1 LSDRCLP
8 ELARNSG
15 RILNGKMSKTSM
27 QSKREGMGLKRRT
40 FLQQAGLALLA
51 LEVSDTALALIGQ
64 SLAKPLFDRYYQA
77 LAQPTTRKLALLVGI
92 NQYLRSG
99 ETRLVPLQG
108 CVTDVELQRELL
120 IHRFGFQASDILT
133 LTDQQATRENIE
145 TAFLEH
151 LSNQVKPGDVVL
163 FHFSGY
169 GSRINLNSEVQA
181 EGEPLIST
189 LKSQIQNAL
198 VAVDGM
204 QPTQGNYL
212 LEETLFLLLRSLAT
226 DQVTTVLDTSYIIPN
241 SPLPSNLRIRSHS
254 LSAQLPTNEL
264 DFQSQLLLRLKTT
277 RQQLEGQVNFNQMPG
292 ILLSASSANQPAT
305 EVTWGGFSAG
315 LFTYAL
321 TQYLWQATPQTTIQ
335 VSLSRATEAINQ
347 LVGKQQQPQLN
358 GSKSQKNYLLAYNLI
373 PETVGADGVVIAV
386 EDSGKTAQL
395 WLGGLPI
402 KVLADY
408 GVNSVFSVVGSEDNV
423 NLSNESTSATGI
435 IKPLQLQIRGREA
448 LTAKARLI
456 SSDIL
461 DRQLQVGQLVQES
474 LRILPRNIGLTIAI
488 DASLERIER
497 VDATSAFGNL
507 KSVTSVIK
515 AGEQPADY
523 IFSKVA
529 FKDSIQHVEE
539 TIIPDNSNLENTNN
553 EIASTS
559 LIVPTS
565 EAKYGLFSLA
575 NITVPNTLGVASET
589 VKAAVNRLKPKLK
602 ALLAAKLWRLIVNEG
617 SSRLGVAASLE
628 ILAPEAKV
636 LIKRSTIRAAVSK
649 QQAEVNHQS
658 NILDMVTVANGSRIC
673 YRIHNYS
680 DRPIY
685 FMLVGL
691 DSSSNAIALSLVKDS
706 FIPAGQ
712 TLSIPQTGSS
722 FEWLIHGATG
732 LTETFL
738 ICSIAPFTQTKT
750 ALEAAIV
757 NTETERIEKLVNPLD
772 VTNAI
777 LQDLHQASTLVQ
789 GQELPSLVAETSST
803 SSDSYALD
811 VQAWATLSFVY
822 QVG

>member
-1 LSDRCLP
+1 
-8 ELARNSG
+8 
-15 RILNGKMSKTSM
+15 M
-27 QSKREGMGLKRRT
+27 QSKSKGMGLKRRT

-51 LEVSDTALALIGQ
+51 LEVSDTALAVIGQ

-92 NQYLRSG
+92 NQYPRSG

-108 CVTDVELQRELL
+108 CVTDVEMQRELL
-120 IHRFGFQASDILT
+120 IHRFGFHESDILT

-151 LSNQVKPGDVVL
+151 LSNQAKPDDVVL

-169 GSRINLNSEVQA
+169 GSRINLSSEKQT

-198 VAVDGM
+198 IAVDGM

-212 LEETLFLLLRSLAT
+212 LEETLFLLLRSLTT
-226 DQVTTVLDTSYIIPN
+226 DQVTTVLDTSYTLPD
-241 SPLPSNLRIRSHS
+241 SPLQGNLRIRSHS
-254 LSAQLPTNEL
+254 AVYSQQPTEEL
-264 DFQSQLLLRLKTT
+264 DFQSQLLLRLNTT
-277 RQQLEGQVNFNQMPG
+277 RQQLEGQLNFNQMPG
-292 ILLSASSANQPAT
+292 ILLKASSPNQPAT
-305 EVTWGGFSAG
+305 EVAWGGFSAG

-321 TQYLWQATPQTTIQ
+321 TQYLWQATPQTTIK

-347 LVGKQQQPQLN
+347 LVGKQQQPQIN
-358 GSKSQKNYLLAYNLI
+358 GSKSQEDYLLAYNLI
-373 PETVGADGVVIAV
+373 PENIGADGVVIAV
-386 EDSGKTAQL
+386 EDSGKTAKL
-395 WLGGLPI
+395 WLGGLPL

-408 GVNSVFSVVGSEDNV
+408 GINSVFSVVSAEDNV
-423 NLSNESTSATGI
+423 NIPTDSTSATGVT
-435 IKPLQLQIRGREA
+435 KPLQLQIRGREA

-456 SSDIL
+456 SLDIS
-461 DRQLQVGQLVQES
+461 DRQLQIGQLVQES
-474 LRILPRNIGLTIAI
+474 LRVLPRNLGLTVAI

-497 VDATSAFGNL
+497 VDATSAFVNL

-529 FKDSIQHVEE
+529 LTDSTQQVEE
-539 TIIPDNSNLENTNN
+539 AIIPDNSKANSNN
-553 EIASTS
+553 ESASTS
-559 LIVPTS
+559 LFVPNS

-575 NITVPNTLGVASET
+575 NQSIPNTFGVASET

-602 ALLAAKLWRLIVNEG
+602 NLLAAKLWRLTVNEG

-628 ILAPEAKV
+628 MLAPEAKV
-636 LIKRSTIRAAVSK
+636 LIERSTIRAGVNK
-649 QQAEVNHQS
+649 QQAGVNHQT
-658 NILDMVTVANGSRIC
+658 NIIDSSKLGMVTVANGSRIC

-680 DRPIY
+680 DRTLY
-685 FMLVGL
+685 LMLVGL
-691 DSSSNAIALSLVKDS
+691 DSSSNAIALSLPKDAV
-706 FIPAGQ
+706 IPAGQ
-712 TLSIPQTGSS
+712 TLSIPQSTSS
-722 FEWLIHGATG
+722 FEWLIHDAAG

-738 ICSIAPFTQTKT
+738 ICSIAPFTSSKT

-757 NTETERIEKLVNPLD
+757 NTEERIEKLVNPLD
-772 VTNAI
+772 VTHAI
-777 LQDLHQASTLVQ
+777 LQDLHQASALVQ
-789 GQELPSLVAETSST
+789 RQEVASLAAETSST
-803 SSDSYALD
+803 SSEPYALD
-811 VQAWATLSFVY
+811 VQAWATFSFVY
-822 QVG
+822 FIQS

>member
-1 LSDRCLP
+1 
-8 ELARNSG
+8 
-15 RILNGKMSKTSM
+15 M
-27 QSKREGMGLKRRT
+27 QSKSKGMGLLRRT

-51 LEVSDTALALIGQ
+51 LELGDTALAVIGQ

-92 NQYLRSG
+92 NQYPRSG

-120 IHRFGFQASDILT
+120 IHRFGFQSSDILT
-133 LTDQQATRENIE
+133 LTEKLATRENIE

-151 LSNQVKPGDVVL
+151 LSNQAKPDDVVL

-169 GSRINLNSEVQA
+169 GSRINLNSEVQS
-181 EGEPLIST
+181 GEPLIST

-226 DQVTTVLDTSYIIPN
+226 DKVTTVLDTSYIFPN
-241 SPLPSNLRIRSHS
+241 NPLPSNLRIRSHS
-254 LSAQLPTNEL
+254 AVYSQVPTEEL
-264 DFQSQLLLRLKTT
+264 DFQSQLLLSLNTT
-277 RQQLEGQVNFNQMPG
+277 RQQLEGQLNFNQMPG
-292 ILLSASSANQPAT
+292 ILLNASDSNQPAI

-321 TQYLWQATPQTTIQ
+321 TQYLWQVTPQATIQ
-335 VSLSRATEAINQ
+335 VSISRATEAINQ
-347 LVGKQQQPQLN
+347 LVGKQQQPQIN
-358 GSKSQKNYLLAYNLI
+358 GRKIQEDYLLAYNLI
-373 PETVGADGVVIAV
+373 PENVGADGVVIAI

-395 WLGGLPI
+395 WLGGLQI
-402 KVLADY
+402 KALADY
-408 GVNSVFSVVGSEDNV
+408 GINSVFSVVASEDNV
-423 NLSNESTSATGI
+423 NIPTDNTSASNIPPATGI
-435 IKPLQLQIRGREA
+435 TKPLQLQIRGREA
-448 LTAKARLI
+448 ITAKARLI
-456 SSDIL
+456 SSDVS

-474 LRILPRNIGLTIAI
+474 LRVLPRNIGLTVAI

-515 AGEQPADY
+515 TGEQPADY

-529 FKDSIQHVEE
+529 STDTTKQVEE
-539 TIIPDNSNLENTNN
+539 AIIPDDSTLENANN
-553 EIASTS
+553 ESASKS
-559 LIVPTS
+559 LIIPTS

-575 NITVPNTLGVASET
+575 NTTVTNTLGVASET
-589 VKAAVNRLKPKLK
+589 VKAAVNRLKPQLK
-602 ALLAAKLWRLIVNEG
+602 TLLAAKLWRLTVNEG
-617 SSRLGVAASLE
+617 SSRLGVEASLE
-628 ILAPEAKV
+628 ILNPEAKI
-636 LIKRSTIRAAVSK
+636 LIKRSTIRAGVSK
-649 QQAEVNHQS
+649 QQAGVNHQS
-658 NILDMVTVANGSRIC
+658 NIIINSSTLGMVTVANGSRIC

-680 DRPIY
+680 DRTVY

-691 DSSSNAIALSLVKDS
+691 DSSSNAIALSLPKDT

-712 TLSIPQTGSS
+712 TLSIPQSTSS

-738 ICSIAPFTQTKT
+738 ICSIAPFTQAKT
-750 ALEAAIV
+750 ALESAMV

-772 VTNAI
+772 VTLAI

-789 GQELPSLVAETSST
+789 HQEVASLVAETSSI
-803 SSDSYALD
+803 SSDNYALD
-811 VQAWATLSFVY
+811 VQAWATFSFVY

>member
-1 LSDRCLP
+1 
-8 ELARNSG
+8 
-15 RILNGKMSKTSM
+15 
-27 QSKREGMGLKRRT
+27 MGLKRRT

-51 LEVSDTALALIGQ
+51 LELSDAALAVMGQ

-77 LAQPTTRKLALLVGI
+77 LAEPTTRKLALLVGI
-92 NQYLRSG
+92 NQYPRSG
-99 ETRLVPLQG
+99 ETRNVVPLQG

-151 LSNQVKPGDVVL
+151 LSNQAKPDDVVL

-169 GSRINLNSEVQA
+169 GSRVNLNSEVQS
-181 EGEPLIST
+181 GEPLIST

-212 LEETLFLLLRSLAT
+212 LEETLFLLLRSLTT
-226 DQVTTVLDTSYIIPN
+226 DQVTTVLDTSYTLPD
-241 SPLPSNLRIRSHS
+241 SPLQGNLRIRTHPAVYS
-254 LSAQLPTNEL
+254 QQPTEEL
-264 DFQSQLLLRLKTT
+264 DFQSQLLLRLNTT
-277 RQQLEGQVNFNQMPG
+277 RQQLEGQLNFNQMPG
-292 ILLSASSANQPAT
+292 ILLNASSANQPAM
-305 EVTWGGFSAG
+305 EVTWGEFSAG
-315 LFTYAL
+315 LFTSAL
-321 TQYLWQATPQTTIQ
+321 TQYLWQATPQTTIK

-347 LVGKQQQPQLN
+347 LVGKQQQPQIN
-358 GSKSQKNYLLAYNLI
+358 GSKSQEDYLLAYNLI
-373 PETVGADGVVIAV
+373 PENIGADGVVIAV
-386 EDSGKTAQL
+386 EDSGKIAQL
-395 WLGGLPI
+395 WLGGLPL
-402 KVLADY
+402 KVLANY
-408 GVNSVFSVVGSEDNV
+408 GVNSVFSVVSSEDNV
-423 NLSNESTSATGI
+423 DIPADSTSATGI
-435 IKPLQLQIRGREA
+435 TKPLQLQIRGREA

-456 SSDIL
+456 SLDIS
-461 DRQLQVGQLVQES
+461 DRQLQIGQLVQES
-474 LRILPRNIGLTIAI
+474 LRVLPRNLGLTVAI

-529 FKDSIQHVEE
+529 STDSTQQVEE
-539 TIIPDNSNLENTNN
+539 AIIRDNSNLANANN
-553 EIASTS
+553 ESASTS

-575 NITVPNTLGVASET
+575 NTTVPNTLGVASET

-602 ALLAAKLWRLIVNEG
+602 TLLAAKLWRLTVNEG

-628 ILAPEAKV
+628 MLAPEAKV
-636 LIKRSTIRAAVSK
+636 LIERSTIRAGISK
-649 QQAEVNHQS
+649 QQAGVNHQT
-658 NILDMVTVANGSRIC
+658 NIIDSSTLGMVTVANGSRIC
-673 YRIHNYS
+673 YRVHNYS
-680 DRPIY
+680 DRTLY

-691 DSSSNAIALSLVKDS
+691 DSSSNAIALSLLKDT

-712 TLSIPQTGSS
+712 TLSIPQSTSS
-722 FEWLIHGATG
+722 FEWLIHEATG

-738 ICSIAPFTQTKT
+738 ICSIAPFPQAKA
-750 ALEAAIV
+750 ALEAAII
-757 NTETERIEKLVNPLD
+757 NTEERIEKLVNPLD
-772 VTNAI
+772 VTIAI
-777 LQDLHQASTLVQ
+777 LQDLHQASALVQ
-789 GQELPSLVAETSST
+789 RQEIVSLAAETSST

-822 QVG
+822 QVS

>member
-1 LSDRCLP
+1 
-8 ELARNSG
+8 
-15 RILNGKMSKTSM
+15 
-27 QSKREGMGLKRRT
+27 MGLKRRT

-51 LEVSDTALALIGQ
+51 LEVSDTALAVIGQ

-92 NQYLRSG
+92 NQYPRSG

-108 CVTDVELQRELL
+108 CVTDVEMQRELL
-120 IHRFGFQASDILT
+120 IHRFGFHESDILT
-133 LTDQQATRENIE
+133 LTEKLATRENIE

-151 LSNQVKPGDVVL
+151 LSNQAKPDDVVL

-169 GSRINLNSEVQA
+169 GSRINLSSEKQT
-181 EGEPLIST
+181 ESEPLIST

-212 LEETLFLLLRSLAT
+212 LEETLFLLLRSLTT
-226 DQVTTVLDTSYIIPN
+226 DQVTTVLDTSYILPN
-241 SPLPSNLRIRSHS
+241 SPPQGNLRIRSHPAVYS
-254 LSAQLPTNEL
+254 QPPTEEL
-264 DFQSQLLLRLKTT
+264 DFQSKLLLSLNTT
-277 RQQLEGQVNFNQMPG
+277 RQQLEGQLNFNQMPG
-292 ILLSASSANQPAT
+292 ILLNASDSNQPAM

-315 LFTYAL
+315 LFTSAL
-321 TQYLWQATPQTTIQ
+321 TQYLWQATPQTTIK

-347 LVGKQQQPQLN
+347 LVGKQQQPQIN
-358 GSKSQKNYLLAYNLI
+358 GSKSQEDYLLAYNLI
-373 PETVGADGVVIAV
+373 PENIGADGVVIAV

-395 WLGGLPI
+395 WLGGLPL

-408 GVNSVFSVVGSEDNV
+408 GINSVFSVVRAENNV
-423 NLSNESTSATGI
+423 DITTDSTSATGVT
-435 IKPLQLQIRGREA
+435 KPLQLQIRGREA
-448 LTAKARLI
+448 ITAKARLI
-456 SSDIL
+456 SLDIS

-474 LRILPRNIGLTIAI
+474 LRVLPRNIGLTVAI

-507 KSVTSVIK
+507 KSVTSVIHT
-515 AGEQPADY
+515 GEQPADY

-529 FKDSIQHVEE
+529 LTDSTQQVEE
-539 TIIPDNSNLENTNN
+539 AIIPDNSKTNSNN
-553 EIASTS
+553 ESALTS
-559 LIVPTS
+559 LIVPNS

-575 NITVPNTLGVASET
+575 NQSIPNTFGVASET

-602 ALLAAKLWRLIVNEG
+602 NLLAAKLWRLIVNEG

-628 ILAPEAKV
+628 MLAPEAKV
-636 LIKRSTIRAAVSK
+636 LIERSTIRAAVSK
-649 QQAEVNHQS
+649 QQAGVNHQT
-658 NILDMVTVANGSRIC
+658 NIIDSSTLGMVTVANGSRIC

-685 FMLVGL
+685 LMLVGL
-691 DSSSNAIALSLVKDS
+691 DSSSNAIALSFLNDT

-712 TLSIPQTGSS
+712 TLTIPQSTSS
-722 FEWLIHGATG
+722 FEWLIHGAAG

-738 ICSIAPFTQTKT
+738 ICSIAPFISSKT

-757 NTETERIEKLVNPLD
+757 NPKIEPIEKLVNPLD
-772 VTNAI
+772 VTHAI
-777 LQDLHQASTLVQ
+777 LQDLHQASELVQ
-789 GQELPSLVAETSST
+789 YQEKASLTVETSST
-803 SSDSYALD
+803 LSDSYALD
-811 VQAWATLSFVY
+811 VQAWATFSFVY
-822 QVG
+822 WIQD